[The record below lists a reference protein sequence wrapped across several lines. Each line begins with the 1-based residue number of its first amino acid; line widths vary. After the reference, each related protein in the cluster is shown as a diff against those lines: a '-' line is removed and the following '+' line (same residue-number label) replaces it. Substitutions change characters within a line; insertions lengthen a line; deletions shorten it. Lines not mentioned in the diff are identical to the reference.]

1 MSQDRA
7 LLRLSFLV
15 QYVHCYTCVF
25 CCRNTELE
33 KQKVNNLVYF
43 APPCIHT
50 MNRRNLAII
59 NASLTRNRR
68 ITTKRTPV
76 VTKAIHAR
84 QIYILTS
91 LATDDRIVS
100 VYYEQI
106 EFIITPLKQV
116 GTLPG
121 TVFTDNYKQIS
132 QNEAISC

>member
-68 ITTKRTPV
+68 ITTKGTPNTLVTGCDQSYTCYSHFFSNTRQNCFCLLRTNRIHNNT
-76 VTKAIHAR
+76 TKTSRYTAR
-84 QIYILTS
+84 YGLH
-91 LATDDRIVS
+91 
-100 VYYEQI
+100 
-106 EFIITPLKQV
+106 
-116 GTLPG
+116 G
-121 TVFTDNYKQIS
+121 
-132 QNEAISC
+132 